1 MDPADVRSEAARE
14 PGDAS
19 ADASVPGRV
28 PARDGSPGAPPAA
41 DVSGATSLDGGRRT
55 AGDAPAADRAT
66 ASGAQEPVRAHRAW
80 WPPRRAG
87 RRLRPWRVLP
97 TPTGTP
103 FSFVY
108 GLILLATALYTD
120 LGDEATV
127 DRLLRDSSTDA
138 ANLADRPLVVLV
150 ASALWVAG
158 GLYSAY
164 GILFAL
170 VVSALERRVGAAR
183 AAGVFLLG
191 HVLATLATE
200 LPVAGAVAAGRLP
213 EASLHRL
220 DYGISFGVMACIGAL
235 AVLLPRT
242 AGRTVLGLAALTC
255 AQDLVEL
262 ADPLASWGHPIALL
276 TGVACRPLLRD
287 GRETGTE
294 GRGTRSADRAVPGPL
309 RAPVVPGQR
318 APAGG
323 PQQGRG
329 GGVPGGGVRDVREQ
343 PGEDGRAELVGQ
355 PPPDAEGARE
365 VVGVHERLDQAHGGE
380 AGRVGVAPGVPGP
393 VPGVRA
399 TDGGR
404 QQRRGDADALQAG
417 R

>member
-1 MDPADVRSEAARE
+1 MDPPRAPAPGARE
-14 PGDAS
+14 PG
-19 ADASVPGRV
+19 R
-28 PARDGSPGAPPAA
+28 ARRLRWA
-41 DVSGATSLDGGRRT
+41 
-55 AGDAPAADRAT
+55 
-66 ASGAQEPVRAHRAW
+66 
-80 WPPRRAG
+80 PRRAG
-87 RRLRPWRVLP
+87 RCSRPWRLLP

-108 GLILLATALYTD
+108 GLILLATALYTEF
-120 LGDEATV
+120 GDEATV
-127 DRLLRDSSTDA
+127 DQLLRDSSTDA

-158 GLYSAY
+158 GFYSAY
-164 GILFAL
+164 GVLFAF

-183 AAGVFLLG
+183 TAGVFLLG

-235 AVLLPRT
+235 GVLLSRRAAWAVVGP
-242 AGRTVLGLAALTC
+242 AALAC

-276 TGVACRPLLRD
+276 TGMACRPLLRD
-287 GRETGTE
+287 GRETGRE
-294 GRGTRSADRAVPGPL
+294 GQEVPEPAGRSADGAVPGPL
-309 RAPVVPGQR
+309 HAPAVPGQR

-323 PQQGRG
+323 PPKGLR
-329 GGVPGGGVRDVREQ
+329 GGVPGQRVVRELREQ

-355 PPPDAEGARE
+355 PPPDPEAARE
-365 VVGVHERLDQAHGGE
+365 VVGVHQGLDQPHGGE
-380 AGRVGVAPGVPGP
+380 AGRVGVAPGVPGA

-399 TDGGR
+399 PDGGR
-404 QQRRGDADALQAG
+404 QQRRGDADALQTG